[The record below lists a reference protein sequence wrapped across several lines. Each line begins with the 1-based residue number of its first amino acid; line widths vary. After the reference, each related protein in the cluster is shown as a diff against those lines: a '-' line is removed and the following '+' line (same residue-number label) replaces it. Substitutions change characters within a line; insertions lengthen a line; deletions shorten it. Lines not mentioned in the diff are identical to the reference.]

1 VNPVPEIVAWEI
13 FTAARPVLVR
23 LAVSVAVLPTAIF
36 PKLTLPELALNTP
49 VFGSCVTAPAA
60 ALV

>member
-1 VNPVPEIVAWEI
+1 VNPVPEIVAWEM
-13 FTAARPVLVR
+13 FTAAKPVLVR
-23 LAVSVAVLPTAIF
+23 LAVSVAVLPTAVF

-49 VFGSCVTAPAA
+49 VLGSCDTVLA